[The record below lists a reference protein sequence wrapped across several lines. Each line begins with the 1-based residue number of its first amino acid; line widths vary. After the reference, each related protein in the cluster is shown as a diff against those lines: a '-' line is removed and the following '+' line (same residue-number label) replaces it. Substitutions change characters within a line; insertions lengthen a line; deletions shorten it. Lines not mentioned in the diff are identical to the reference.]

1 MADSRV
7 NTPPFSDD
15 VALRAIVEGVE
26 SETGER
32 FSHSLVRHLALA
44 LDCQY
49 SFVSELRRESQTFRT
64 FAFWGRGEFLDN
76 FEVPI
81 KGTPCEKVLRGE
93 IAHYAEGL
101 QDLFPEDRGL
111 KVWKAQSYCGVPLL
125 DSAGVCVGHL
135 AIVDDRPMQDGP
147 RGVAIMRIFAA
158 RARAELERV
167 RVASAQ
173 RESEER
179 YRDLYENAPSPI
191 VSSTPDGRF
200 VRWNNRFLEWSGY
213 TAEQMRTLRTT
224 DFWPAAAPDQMGI
237 AEVRR
242 RWLNRENFELEF
254 QVRLAGG
261 RMVWV
266 RGAIRPLF
274 DTAGNVVMSEG
285 VLIDITEQ
293 RRAQEALRVSEDR
306 LARVLDSAMDA
317 IVTLDGSRRIELF
330 NDAAEKIFGCAADA
344 AIGKSIDRFLT
355 AGFRSALESS
365 MRAAASGGQPHPY
378 IFAPGGLSALRA
390 DGREFPVEATISHVE
405 VAGRPLFT
413 LILRDLD
420 ERRRAEN
427 ELHRLSLQNEYLQ
440 EEIKEAHNFEE
451 IVGLSPSLMSVL
463 DKVKLV
469 AATDSSV
476 LILGE
481 TGTGKE
487 LISRAVHSNS
497 ARKDRPLI
505 KVNCAALPAGL
516 IESELFGHEKGSF
529 TGATEKRIG
538 RFELA
543 NGGTI
548 FLDEI
553 GDVPPEVQSKLLRVL
568 QEHEFERIGGHQTIK
583 VDVRVI
589 AATNRDLGRE
599 VGEGRFRQDLYYR
612 LNVFPLWLPPLRE
625 RPEDIGLLVQY
636 FVRRYATKIGRKI
649 TSVPKETAE
658 RLAAYPWP
666 GNVRE
671 LENVIER
678 GVILSPGPE
687 LEIGL
692 EVLAPTAI
700 VGPRSNPDGKSGA
713 DTSPAP
719 AAESQPSGYD
729 SLPLAEIER
738 GHILAVLKRTNW
750 RIDGPGGAARA
761 LNLNPST
768 LRSRMK
774 KLGIQ
779 RGADAI

>member
-1 MADSRV
+1 MTDSRV
-7 NTPPFSDD
+7 KTAPLSDD

-32 FSHSLVRHLALA
+32 FFHSLVRHLALA

-64 FAFWGRGEFLDN
+64 FAFWGRGQFRDN
-76 FEVPI
+76 FEVPL
-81 KGTPCEKVLRGE
+81 KGTPCEMVLGGQ
-93 IAHYAEGL
+93 IAHYPEGL
-101 QDLFPEDRGL
+101 QNLFPEDLAL

-125 DSAGVCVGHL
+125 DAAGVCVGHL
-135 AIVDDRPMQDGP
+135 AIVDDRPMLDGP
-147 RGVAIMRIFAA
+147 RGIAIMRIFAA
-158 RARAELERV
+158 RARAEFERL
-167 RVASAQ
+167 RVEAAQ
-173 RESEER
+173 RESQER

-213 TAEQMRTLRTT
+213 SAEQMRTLTTT
-224 DFWPAAAPDQMGI
+224 DFWPSDAPDQMGI

-266 RGAIRPLF
+266 RGAIRPLL
-274 DTAGNVVMSEG
+274 DAAGNVVMSEG

-330 NDAAEKIFGCAADA
+330 NDAAEKIFGCAASE

-365 MRAAASGGQPHPY
+365 MRAAASGEQQHPY
-378 IFAPGGLSALRA
+378 VLAPGGLSAFRA
-390 DGREFPVEATISHVE
+390 DGREFPIEATISHVE

-413 LILRDLD
+413 MILRDLD

-427 ELHRLSLQNEYLQ
+427 ELQRLNLQNEYLQ

-451 IVGLSPSLMSVL
+451 IVGRSPSLMSVL

-516 IESELFGHEKGSF
+516 IESELFGHEKGAF

-553 GDVPPEVQSKLLRVL
+553 GDVPPELQAKLLRVL
-568 QEHEFERIGGHQTIK
+568 QEHEFERIGGHHTIK

-589 AATNRDLGRE
+589 AATNRDLARE
-599 VGEGRFRQDLYYR
+599 VEAGNFRQDLYYR
-612 LNVFPLWLPPLRE
+612 LNVFPVRVPPLRE

-636 FVRRYATKIGRKI
+636 FVRRYAAKIGRKI
-649 TSVPKETAE
+649 TSVPKETAQ
-658 RLAAYPWP
+658 RMAAYPWP

-678 GVILSPGPE
+678 AVILSPGPE
-687 LEIGL
+687 LEIGA
-692 EVLAPTAI
+692 EVLAPMA
-700 VGPRSNPDGKSGA
+700 VVAPRSNGDGASATKA
-713 DTSPAP
+713 AP
-719 AAESQPSGYD
+719 AANSPDPAHD
-729 SLPLAEIER
+729 SLSLSEIER
-738 GHILAVLKRTNW
+738 MHILAVLKRTNW
-750 RIDGPGGAARA
+750 RIDGSDGAARA
-761 LNLNPST
+761 LSLNPST

-779 RGADAI
+779 RAADAI